1 MLKCGGK
8 ICYMHIVVVIVVD
21 RIFGQFTMETILAA
35 AFGRQVNVLK
45 GEGDELTE
53 AAAGMFSNT
62 SAKFLTLM
70 QCLYCKSSI
79 FVICNYYRYIF
90 SSIAFSVYYH

>member
-8 ICYMHIVVVIVVD
+8 ICYIHIVVVIVVD
-21 RIFGQFTMETILAA
+21 RIFGQFTMETILAT

-53 AAAGMFSNT
+53 IAAAIFSDVNLKVLIWVVT
-62 SAKFLTLM
+62 I
-70 QCLYCKSSI
+70 YCMCI
-79 FVICNYYRYIF
+79 VIYLIMYLQFF
-90 SSIAFSVYYH
+90 SSIPSFVYC

>member
-8 ICYMHIVVVIVVD
+8 ICYIHIVVVIVVD
-21 RIFGQFTMETILAA
+21 RIFGQFTMETILAT

-53 AAAGMFSNT
+53 IAAAIFSDVNM
-62 SAKFLTLM
+62 KFLM
-70 QCLYCKSSI
+70 WVVSI
-79 FVICNYYRYIF
+79 NCMCIVIYLIM
-90 SSIAFSVYYH
+90 